1 MRKDDMTNE
10 LKRQC
15 LYLVT
20 EDRHRAASD
29 AYTWL
34 KTYCRHWATVGHDTQ
49 TLDNL
54 NNSERITARQH
65 LGTLRRLGMI
75 REGGFR
81 GNFEILTITPS
92 QR

>member
-1 MRKDDMTNE
+1 MRKDDTTNK

-20 EDRHRAASD
+20 EDRHRAACEASH
-29 AYTWL
+29 WL
-34 KTYCRHWATVGHDTQ
+34 RTYCRHWATIGHDTQ
-49 TLDNL
+49 TIDNL
-54 NNSERITARQH
+54 NTDERVIARQH

-92 QR
+92 QW